1 MVLEFGLVCP
11 NSVVFKIVIR
21 YKNCEERNSAWLP
34 VLYSDLSM
42 DLLNDSQ
49 QDYFPSADW
58 Y

>member
-1 MVLEFGLVCP
+1 
-11 NSVVFKIVIR
+11 
-21 YKNCEERNSAWLP
+21 LP

-42 DLLNDSQ
+42 ELLNDSQ